1 LFSFNSFIYRGDK
14 MKDGLGDIL
23 YLVAM
28 AALFIFSSIMKARKA
43 KKNPPPQPAPD
54 QSAPWADE
62 EEETLPKFE
71 DIFRTQ
77 PVTKV
82 PEPAPAPVAADVR
95 SDIVMERERIT
106 EQMFSTQQPAAMG
119 PDNKNK
125 QILKEEFEY
134 SEVDGTHDSESYWD
148 YEEFDLKRAIV
159 FSEILKRPEL

>member
-1 LFSFNSFIYRGDK
+1 

-54 QSAPWADE
+54 QSDPWADE

-95 SDIVMERERIT
+95 SDIVMERAKIT
-106 EQMFSTQQPAAMG
+106 EQMFAAQQPTVAAATGQPAEVAMES
-119 PDNKNK
+119 D
-125 QILKEEFEY
+125 FEY

-148 YEEFDLKRAIV
+148 YEEFDLKRAVV